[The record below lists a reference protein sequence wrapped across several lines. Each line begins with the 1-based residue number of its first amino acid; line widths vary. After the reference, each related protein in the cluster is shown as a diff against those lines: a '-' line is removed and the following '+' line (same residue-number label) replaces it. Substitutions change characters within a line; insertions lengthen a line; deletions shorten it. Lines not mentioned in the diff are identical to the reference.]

1 MQHDRTL
8 ATSRLALAGFLRN
21 LADAVRVQQARLRPG
36 VADNDSAGVCPMAEW
51 KRGRMS
57 EHNQEQIETV
67 VMENR
72 FGLFVGSGQ
81 HTSEWLDHV

>member
-1 MQHDRTL
+1 
-8 ATSRLALAGFLRN
+8 
-21 LADAVRVQQARLRPG
+21 
-36 VADNDSAGVCPMAEW
+36 
-51 KRGRMS
+51 MS

-81 HTSEWLDHV
+81 QTSEWLDHA